1 MSDPNAEPPA
11 LPPETQWL
19 RRLAGSHAI
28 ALDDP
33 GKAWLVRTGAADV
46 FALLPGDERSGHARR
61 HLFRV
66 NEGEALL
73 GLPAPPKDG
82 AIGLIAVPTAT
93 GEIVELGVVD
103 LLALPG
109 ERTSARRVSAIESWV
124 GQLARSLGEE
134 GLPSAEDT
142 EVEPGA
148 AVELSPG
155 ATVRSGPRFVW
166 AQVESG
172 EVAPDDA
179 GAASAR
185 FGAGSAFPLCPGL
198 TFTAIGATK
207 LRAKTTAEML
217 SARSLG
223 PALAAFHDLALRMA
237 VARARGRIGADA
249 ARLADFT
256 GAQRAQ
262 FDTALERLERVLGGR
277 SRTVEATSDSP
288 LFDAFRLV
296 ADASGVEIDRPRA
309 LHRLAEGSDPV
320 SALARAM
327 SVSVRRVELDH
338 GWWTEDGGAML
349 ATRKDGRPIALLPL
363 SARRYAVVDPAD
375 PASVAAPRLVTEE
388 VAAELAR
395 DAWVLYRSF
404 PRHALRAWEIVRP
417 ELARNGLDLFW
428 VMSAA
433 ILGGL
438 LALLVPIFTGIIFDD
453 VIPEADRGLLAQY
466 TVLLAVGAVA
476 IALFGFGQSISL
488 LRMRGKMDSA
498 IQSAV
503 WDRLLRLP
511 MSFFRD
517 FNAGDLANRAMG
529 INAISSTLT
538 GVTLLSVLSG
548 VFSVFSAALM
558 FYYDWK
564 LALVGLV
571 LIFVAT
577 VVSLL
582 LYRAQLH
589 YQRELF
595 DLAGKISGQVLQIIN
610 GIAKLRVAKAEQR
623 AFAAWA
629 ENFARQERLTLKAHS
644 RANAL
649 TVFTS
654 AFRNLSLLAIFI
666 GVAFFSSELEV
677 GEFVA
682 FNSAFGQLF
691 GGIMGL
697 LRSLNTSTSIVPL
710 YERARPILNGVPE
723 RTAEAADPG
732 ELRGRIDLDEVSFR
746 YYASGEPVLSRVT
759 FTVQPG
765 EFIAIAG
772 PSGAGKS
779 TLLRLL
785 IGFEKPVSGTISYDR
800 RNMDGVDLH
809 ALRRQLGVVLQDGK
823 LMPGSIFD
831 NIVGSAALG
840 EDEAWE
846 AARLA
851 GLADQIR
858 ALPMGMNTFVAEG
871 AVTFSGGQRQRLMI
885 ARAIVKRPRI
895 LLFDEATSALDNE
908 TQSIV
913 TEAIASLNA
922 TRIVIAHRLSTIVR
936 ADRILVLEGGRLV
949 QSGTYGELLAT
960 PGPFADLAR
969 RQMA

>member
-1 MSDPNAEPPA
+1 MTDSNAGQPA
-11 LPPETQWL
+11 LPPERQWL
-19 RRLAGSHAI
+19 RRLAGSHAV

-33 GKAWLVRTGAADV
+33 GKAWFVKSGAADV
-46 FALLPGDERSGHARR
+46 FALLPGDERSGQARR

-66 NEGEALL
+66 EEGDALL
-73 GLPAPPKDG
+73 GLPAPPEDG
-82 AIGLIAVPTAT
+82 AVGLIAVPTAT
-93 GEIVELGVVD
+93 GEIVELEVVD
-103 LLALPG
+103 LLAVPG
-109 ERTSARRVSAIESWV
+109 ERASARRVGAIESWV
-124 GQLARSLGEE
+124 ERLARSLGGD
-134 GLPSAEDT
+134 GLHDAEAT
-142 EVEPGA
+142 VVEPGT
-148 AVELSPG
+148 EI
-155 ATVRSGPRFVW
+155 
-166 AQVESG
+166 
-172 EVAPDDA
+172 EVAPGESIRSGSRVVWVEVVSGELAPDDVEP
-179 GAASAR
+179 GSTR
-185 FGAGSAFPLCPGL
+185 VGTGSAFPLCPGL
-198 TFTAIGATK
+198 GFTALGAAT
-207 LRAKTTAEML
+207 LRARTTTEML
-217 SARSLG
+217 AARALG
-223 PALAAFHDLALRMA
+223 AALASFHGLVLRMA
-237 VARARGRIGADA
+237 LARARGHQGEDA

-256 GAQRAQ
+256 GAERAQ
-262 FDTALERLERVLGGR
+262 MDAALERLERVLGGR
-277 SRTVEATSDSP
+277 TRPAAVASDAP

-296 ADASGVEIDRPRA
+296 AEASGVVVDRPRGMP
-309 LHRLAEGSDPV
+309 RRIEGNDPV
-320 SALARAM
+320 TALARAM
-327 SVSVRRVELDH
+327 GVSIRRVELDH
-338 GWWTEDGGAML
+338 GWWGEDGGPML
-349 ATRKDGRPIALLPL
+349 ALRKDGRPVALLPL

-375 PASVAAPRLVTEE
+375 ARGVAAQRAVTED
-388 VAAELAR
+388 VAAELGR

-404 PRHALRAWEIVRP
+404 PRRALRAWEVVRP

-428 VMSAA
+428 VFSAA

-453 VIPEADRGLLAQY
+453 VIPEADRSLLAQY
-466 TVLLAVGAVA
+466 TILLAVGAIA
-476 IALFGFGQSISL
+476 IALFGFGQSICL
-488 LRMRGKMDSA
+488 LRMRGKMDGA

-511 MSFFRD
+511 MSFFRE

-529 INAISSTLT
+529 INAISATLT

-564 LALVGLV
+564 LAIVGLV

-595 DLAGKISGQVLQIIN
+595 DLVGKISGQVLQIIN

-654 AFRNLSLLAIFI
+654 AYRNLSLLVIFI

-746 YYASGEPVLSRVT
+746 YDASGEPVLNRVT
-759 FTVQPG
+759 FEVEPG
-765 EFIAIAG
+765 EFVAITG

-785 IGFEKPVSGTISYDR
+785 LGFEKPSSGTISYDR

-831 NIVGSAALG
+831 NIVGSANLEE
-840 EDEAWE
+840 EDAWE

-913 TEAIASLNA
+913 TEAIATLNA

-949 QSGTYGELLAT
+949 QSGTYADLLAT

>member
-1 MSDPNAEPPA
+1 MSDPTDEA

-19 RRLAGSHAI
+19 RRLAGSHAV

-33 GKAWLVRTGAADV
+33 SRAWIVKTGAADV

-66 NEGEALL
+66 HEGEALL
-73 GLPAPPKDG
+73 GLPPPPKDG

-93 GEIVELGVVD
+93 GEIVELGVGD

-109 ERTSARRVSAIESWV
+109 EHASARRASAIESWV
-124 GQLARSLGEE
+124 GALARSLGEE
-134 GLPSAEDT
+134 GLPSGEDT
-142 EVEPGA
+142 VVEPGA

-155 ATVRSGPRFVW
+155 ETVRSGPRFVW
-166 AQVESG
+166 VEVESG
-172 EVAPDDA
+172 ELAPHDA
-179 GAASAR
+179 GGAAGR
-185 FGAGSAFPLCPGL
+185 FAAGSAFPLCPGL
-198 TFTAIGATK
+198 TFTAIGPAK
-207 LRAKTTAEML
+207 VRGRATAEL
-217 SARSLG
+217 LATR
-223 PALAAFHDLALRMA
+223 ALAPKLATFHALVLRLAL
-237 VARARGRIGADA
+237 ARARGRSGADA

-256 GAQRAQ
+256 GAERAQ
-262 FDTALERLERVLGGR
+262 VDFALERLERVLGGR
-277 SRTVEATSDSP
+277 SRPAEIASDTP

-296 ADASGVEIDRPRA
+296 AEAGGVEIDRPRTM
-309 LHRLAEGSDPV
+309 HRIARESDPV
-320 SALARAM
+320 SALARALG
-327 SVSVRRVELDH
+327 VSVRRVELDH
-338 GWWTEDGGAML
+338 GWWDEDGGPLL
-349 ATRKDGRPIALLPL
+349 AARRDGAPVALVPL
-363 SARRYAVVDPAD
+363 SARRYAIVDPAD
-375 PASVAAPRLVTEE
+375 PAGVTARRVVTED
-388 VAAELAR
+388 VAAELSR
-395 DAWVLYRSF
+395 DAWMLYRSF
-404 PRHALRAWEIVRP
+404 PRRALRAWEIVKP

-428 VMSAA
+428 VISSA

-438 LALLVPIFTGIIFDD
+438 LALLVPILTGIIFDD
-453 VIPEADRGLLAQY
+453 VIPEADRGLLGQY

-476 IALFGFGQSISL
+476 IALFGYGQSISL
-488 LRMRGKMDSA
+488 LRMRGKMDGA

-511 MSFFRD
+511 MSFFREY
-517 FNAGDLANRAMG
+517 NAGDLANRAMG

-548 VFSVFSAALM
+548 VFSLFSAALM

-564 LALVGLV
+564 LAIVGLV
-571 LIFVAT
+571 LIFIAT

-629 ENFARQERLTLKAHS
+629 ANFGRQERLTLKAHS

-654 AFRNLSLLAIFI
+654 AYRNLSLLAIFI
-666 GVAFFSSELEV
+666 GVAFFSSDLEV

-710 YERARPILNGVPE
+710 YERARPILHGVPE

-765 EFIAIAG
+765 EFVAIAG

-785 IGFEKPVSGTISYDR
+785 LGFERPESGTISYDR

-840 EDEAWE
+840 EDDAWE

-851 GLADQIR
+851 GLAEQIR

-908 TQSIV
+908 TQAIV
-913 TEAIASLNA
+913 TEAIATLNA
-922 TRIVIAHRLSTIVR
+922 TRLVIAHRLSTIVR
-936 ADRILVLEGGRLV
+936 ADRILVLESGRLV
-949 QSGTYGELLAT
+949 QNGTYGELLAT

>member
-1 MSDPNAEPPA
+1 MADPSEHDPPPA
-11 LPPETQWL
+11 GGLPAERHWL
-19 RRLAGSHAI
+19 RRLAGSHAVT
-28 ALDDP
+28 LNDP
-33 GKAWLVRTGAADV
+33 AKAWVVKTGAADV

-66 NEGEALL
+66 QEGEALL
-73 GLPAPPKDG
+73 GLADAPTDG
-82 AIGLIAVPTAT
+82 AVALIVVPTAT
-93 GEIVELGVVD
+93 GEIVELAVAD
-103 LLALPG
+103 LLRIEG
-109 ERTSARRVSAIESWV
+109 ESAAARRVTAIESWV
-124 GQLARSLGEE
+124 ERLAGAA
-134 GLPSAEDT
+134 GDDGWPAGDAET
-142 EVEPGA
+142 LAPGA
-148 AVELSPG
+148 ELSLSPG
-155 ATVRSGPRFVW
+155 QVVRSGGRLVW
-166 AQVESG
+166 MEVQGG
-172 EVAPDDA
+172 ELAPD
-179 GAASAR
+179 GAATAPPLR
-185 FGAGSAFPLCPGL
+185 AGSTLPLAGDL
-198 TFTAIGATK
+198 SYTAKSHARVCGS
-207 LRAKTTAEML
+207 TTAAL
-217 SARSLG
+217 LAARRLQ
-223 PALAAFHDLALRMA
+223 PALDAFHELALHIVLERERN
-237 VARARGRIGADA
+237 RAGEDA
-249 ARLADFT
+249 ARLGDST
-256 GAQRAQ
+256 GAQRARV
-262 FDTALERLERVLGGR
+262 DGALEQLERVLGGR
-277 SRTVEATSDSP
+277 GRARPEPSGAPP
-288 LFDAFRLV
+288 LLEAFRLV
-296 ADASGVEIDRPRA
+296 GEASGVVIERPRA
-309 LHRLAEGSDPV
+309 VHRFLQESDPV

-327 SVSVRRVELDH
+327 GVLVRRVELDH
-338 GWWTEDGGAML
+338 GWWSEDGGPML
-349 ATRKDGRPIALLPL
+349 AFRTDGRPVALLPR
-363 SARRYAVVDPAD
+363 SARRYEVVDPSD
-375 PASVAAPRLVTEE
+375 PEPRAVDEASAA
-388 VAAELAR
+388 AIGR

-404 PRHALRAWEIVRP
+404 PRRALRAWEIVRP
-417 ELARNGLDLFW
+417 ELARNGLDLFS
-428 VMSAA
+428 VISAA

-438 LALLVPIFTGIIFDD
+438 LALLVPVLTGIIFDD
-453 VIPEADRGLLAQY
+453 VIPEADRGLLGQY
-466 TVLLAVGAVA
+466 TVLLSVGAIA

-548 VFSVFSAALM
+548 VFSLFSAALM

-577 VVSLL
+577 VISLL

-595 DLAGKISGQVLQIIN
+595 DIAGKISGQVLQIIG
-610 GIAKLRVAKAEQR
+610 GIAKLRVAKAEPR

-654 AFRNLSLLAIFI
+654 GYRNLSLLAIFI
-666 GVAFFSSELEV
+666 GVAFFSEDIAV

-682 FNSAFGQLF
+682 FNTAFGQLF

-697 LRSLNTSTSIVPL
+697 LRSLNTSTAIVPL

-723 RTAEAADPG
+723 RAADAADPG
-732 ELRGRIDLDEVSFR
+732 ELRGRIDLDDVSFR
-746 YYASGEPVLSRVT
+746 YYASGEPVLNRVS
-759 FTVQPG
+759 FTVLPG
-765 EFIAIAG
+765 EFVAVVG

-785 IGFEKPVSGTISYDR
+785 LGFERPETGTISYDL
-800 RNMDGVDLH
+800 RNMAGVDLH

-908 TQSIV
+908 TQAIV
-913 TEAIASLNA
+913 TEAVATLNA
-922 TRIVIAHRLSTIVR
+922 TRIVIAHRLSTIAR
-936 ADRILVLEGGRLV
+936 ADRILVLSGGRVV

-960 PGPFADLAR
+960 PGAFADLAR